1 MAGRTSNLLRP
12 LQLVLVV
19 LLMLGVSVL
28 LPHHVVVVVV
38 AVLGGVAGLEQHGEE
53 AVTRVLR
60 VLLAQSRAGVL
71 DTDVGQELH
80 EERSVEVLTQLVHDE
95 PSERKI
101 NKNVL

>member
-19 LLMLGVSVL
+19 LLLLGVSVL
-28 LPHHVVVVVV
+28 LPHHVVVLVV

-53 AVTRVLR
+53 AVTRVLG

-71 DTDVGQELH
+71 DTDAGQELH
-80 EERSVEVLTQLVHDE
+80 EERSVEVFTQLVHDE

-101 NKNVL
+101 NQNIP